1 MTYVKHIIVFGTIYE
16 HVFLYNMSAANKRS
30 RSGFHTF
37 VSGMNVSESITL
49 TVRDVSIT
57 IPKTHPIFSLS
68 TVLKGT
74 LTFGSHFVNA
84 NPYCVQVL
92 IDYAEC
98 YEAAT
103 AGDPK
108 AQEIQQEMLSKI
120 YSDGDL
126 QWTVHVLDMNLG
138 AEKADT
144 KWSLDESLSINKLG
158 VIVNFDAAWTYTQAV
173 VIIALLLKQDKFPEI
188 VLKVELGKEGLYDDS
203 GNECRQLSK
212 QRRED
217 NMISPSNGAHNA
229 RLLPKALRVNDL
241 NIHLGSESSY
251 HDRME
256 QCRTISFSVANKTR
270 VNSSLDQR
278 SSAGGDKRT
287 NKFMDEL
294 QKYLLTYEIKEMR
307 HW

>member
-1 MTYVKHIIVFGTIYE
+1 
-16 HVFLYNMSAANKRS
+16 MSAANKRP
-30 RSGFHTF
+30 RSGFHTY

-74 LTFGSHFVNA
+74 IDFGSHFVNA
-84 NPYCVQVL
+84 NPYCVQLL

-98 YEAAT
+98 YEAAA

-138 AEKADT
+138 AEKYDP
-144 KWSLDESLSINKLG
+144 KWSLDDSLSIDKLG

-173 VIIALLLKQDKFPEI
+173 VIIALLLKQDKFSEI
-188 VLKVELGKEGLYDDS
+188 DLKVELGQEGLYDDS

-217 NMISPSNGAHNA
+217 NMISPSNDARNA
-229 RLLPKALRVNDL
+229 RLLPKALRVNGR
-241 NIHLGSESSY
+241 IIQLGSESTY
-251 HDRME
+251 YDRVD
-256 QCRTISFSVANKTR
+256 QSRTISFSVANEIR
-270 VNSSLDQR
+270 VISGLNQR
-278 SSAGGDKRT
+278 SSAGGDQRT
-287 NKFMDEL
+287 NEFMDEL
-294 QKYLLTYEIKEMR
+294 QKYLLSYENKEMR

>member
-1 MTYVKHIIVFGTIYE
+1 M
-16 HVFLYNMSAANKRS
+16 AKRQK
-30 RSGFHTF
+30 SGYHTF
-37 VSGMNVSESITL
+37 VSGTNVSETITL
-49 TVRDVSIT
+49 TVRDMSIT

-84 NPYCVQVL
+84 NPYCVQLL

-98 YEAAT
+98 YEAAA

-138 AEKADT
+138 AEKYDP
-144 KWSLDESLSINKLG
+144 KWSLDDSLSIDKLG

-188 VLKVELGKEGLYDDS
+188 DLKVELGKEGLYDDS

-217 NMISPSNGAHNA
+217 NMIPPSNGARNA
-229 RLLPKALRVNDL
+229 RLLPKALRVNGL
-241 NIHLGSESSY
+241 NIQLGSESSY
-251 HDRME
+251 YDRVDRS
-256 QCRTISFSVANKTR
+256 CTISFSVANEIR
-270 VNSSLDQR
+270 VISGLNQR
-278 SSAGGDKRT
+278 SSAGGDQRT
-287 NKFMDEL
+287 NEFMDEL
-294 QKYLLTYEIKEMR
+294 QKYLLSYENKEMR

>member
-1 MTYVKHIIVFGTIYE
+1 
-16 HVFLYNMSAANKRS
+16 MSAANKRP

-49 TVRDVSIT
+49 TVRDMSIT

-74 LTFGSHFVNA
+74 LDFGSHFVNA

-98 YEAAT
+98 YDAAQS
-103 AGDPK
+103 GDPK

-126 QWTVHVLDMNLG
+126 QWTVHALNMDLG
-138 AEKADT
+138 AEKVDT
-144 KWSLDESLSINKLG
+144 EWSLDESLSIDKLG
-158 VIVNFDAAWTYTQAV
+158 VIVDFDADWTYTQAV
-173 VIIALLLKQDKFPEI
+173 VIIALLLKQHEFPEI
-188 VLKVELGKEGLYDDS
+188 VVEVGLGKEGLYDDS

-217 NMISPSNGAHNA
+217 NMISPSNGARNA

-241 NIHLGSESSY
+241 IIRLGSESTY
-251 HDRME
+251 NDRMD
-256 QCRTISFSVANKTR
+256 QSRTISFSVVNEIR
-270 VNSSLDQR
+270 VISGLNQR
-278 SSAGGDKRT
+278 SSAGGDQRT
-287 NKFMDEL
+287 NEFMDEL

>member
-1 MTYVKHIIVFGTIYE
+1 
-16 HVFLYNMSAANKRS
+16 MSAANKRP

-74 LTFGSHFVNA
+74 LDFGSHFVNA

-98 YEAAT
+98 YVAAE

-126 QWTVHVLDMNLG
+126 QWTVHALNMDLG
-138 AEKADT
+138 AEKVDT
-144 KWSLDESLSINKLG
+144 EWSLDESLSIDKLG
-158 VIVNFDAAWTYTQAV
+158 VIVDFDADWTYTQAV
-173 VIIALLLKQDKFPEI
+173 VIIALLLKQHEFPEI
-188 VLKVELGKEGLYDDS
+188 VVEVGLGKEGLYDDS

-217 NMISPSNGAHNA
+217 NMISPSNGARNA

-241 NIHLGSESSY
+241 IIRLGSESTY
-251 HDRME
+251 NDRME
-256 QCRTISFSVANKTR
+256 QCLTISFSVANRVR
-270 VNSSLDQR
+270 VNSRLDQL
-278 SSAGGDKRT
+278 SSAGGDQRT
-287 NKFMDEL
+287 NEFMVDL
-294 QKYLLTYEIKEMR
+294 LDYLNKYENKEMR

>member
-1 MTYVKHIIVFGTIYE
+1 
-16 HVFLYNMSAANKRS
+16 MSAANKRP
-30 RSGFHTF
+30 RSGFHTY

-49 TVRDVSIT
+49 TVRDMSIT

-84 NPYCVQVL
+84 NPYCVQLL

-98 YEAAT
+98 YDAAA
-103 AGDPK
+103 AGDED

-173 VIIALLLKQDKFPEI
+173 VIIAILLKQHKFPEI
-188 VLKVELGKEGLYDDS
+188 VVEVDLGQEGLYNDS
-203 GNECRQLSK
+203 RNECRQLST
-212 QRRED
+212 RSGVD
-217 NMISPSNGAHNA
+217 NMISPTTGALNA

-241 NIHLGSESSY
+241 NIHLGSESAY
-251 HDRME
+251 YERMD
-256 QCRTISFSVANKTR
+256 QSCTISFSVANEIR
-270 VNSSLDQR
+270 VIAGLNQR
-278 SSAGGDKRT
+278 SSAGGDQRT
-287 NKFMDEL
+287 NEFMDEL

>member
-1 MTYVKHIIVFGTIYE
+1 
-16 HVFLYNMSAANKRS
+16 MSAANKRP
-30 RSGFHTF
+30 RSGFHTY

-74 LTFGSHFVNA
+74 LDFGSHFVNA
-84 NPYCVQVL
+84 NPYCVQLL

-98 YEAAT
+98 YEAAA

-138 AEKADT
+138 AEKYDP
-144 KWSLDESLSINKLG
+144 KWSLDDSLSIDKLG

-173 VIIALLLKQDKFPEI
+173 VIIALLLKQHEFPEI
-188 VLKVELGKEGLYDDS
+188 VVEVGLGKEGLYDDS

-217 NMISPSNGAHNA
+217 NMISPSNGARNA
-229 RLLPKALRVNDL
+229 RLLPKALRVNGL
-241 NIHLGSESSY
+241 IIQLGSESTY
-251 HDRME
+251 YDRME
-256 QCRTISFSVANKTR
+256 AGCTISFSVANR
-270 VNSSLDQR
+270 VRVTSGLDQR
-278 SSAGGDKRT
+278 SSAGGDQKT
-287 NKFMDEL
+287 NEFMGEL
-294 QKYLLTYEIKEMR
+294 QKYLLTYENKEMR

>member
-1 MTYVKHIIVFGTIYE
+1 
-16 HVFLYNMSAANKRS
+16 MSAANKRP
-30 RSGFHTF
+30 RSGFHTY

-74 LTFGSHFVNA
+74 IDFGSHFVNA
-84 NPYCVQVL
+84 NPYCVQLL

-98 YEAAT
+98 YEAAA

-138 AEKADT
+138 AEKYDP
-144 KWSLDESLSINKLG
+144 KWSLDDSLSIDKLG

-173 VIIALLLKQDKFPEI
+173 VIIALLLKQHEFPEI
-188 VLKVELGKEGLYDDS
+188 VVEVGLGKEGLYDDS

-217 NMISPSNGAHNA
+217 NMISPSNDARNA
-229 RLLPKALRVNDL
+229 RLLPKALRVNGR
-241 NIHLGSESSY
+241 IIQLGSESTY
-251 HDRME
+251 YDRVD
-256 QCRTISFSVANKTR
+256 QSCTISFSVANEIR
-270 VNSSLDQR
+270 VISGLNQR
-278 SSAGGDKRT
+278 SSAGGDQRT
-287 NKFMDEL
+287 NEFMDEL
-294 QKYLLTYEIKEMR
+294 QKYLLSYENKEMR

>member
-1 MTYVKHIIVFGTIYE
+1 
-16 HVFLYNMSAANKRS
+16 MSAANKRP
-30 RSGFHTF
+30 RSGYHTY

-49 TVRDVSIT
+49 TVRDMSIT

-68 TVLKGT
+68 TVLEGT
-74 LTFGSHFVNA
+74 LNFGSHFVNA
-84 NPYCVQVL
+84 NPYCVQLL

-98 YEAAT
+98 YDAAQS
-103 AGDPK
+103 GDPK

-217 NMISPSNGAHNA
+217 NMISPSNGARNA
-229 RLLPKALRVNDL
+229 RLLPKALRVNGL
-241 NIHLGSESSY
+241 IIQLGSEKT
-251 HDRME
+251 HNDRME
-256 QCRTISFSVANKTR
+256 QCLTISFSVANKTR
-270 VNSSLDQR
+270 VNSGLDQR
-278 SSAGGDKRT
+278 SSAGGDQRT

-294 QKYLLTYEIKEMR
+294 QNYLLTYEIKEMR